1 MPIHPQRL
9 STLFIK
15 CSGLRNLVWANLHK
29 TGFQAKQ
36 LSTLQGLA
44 RFRRQDNAR
53 QDPQEAPARLR
64 RAYSKRQ
71 TSAKKAV
78 NETTRQPIIQNQA
91 LPTLRQIHPQRPCIL
106 FIKCSGLRNLVWAN
120 LPKPQFPTQPFPTVT
135 CSCAQIVKS
144 MPVIASRSGHE
155 GALQPKAAN
164 PSKALRSK
172 SFRPWVHQGHC

>member
-29 TGFQAKQ
+29 TVFLGQTAFHA
-36 LSTLQGLA
+36 A
-44 RFRRQDNAR
+44 RSCQIPSPRQC
-53 QDPQEAPARLR
+53 PAGPTRSIHKVT
-64 RAYSKRQ
+64 RAYFKRQ

-78 NETTRQPIIQNQA
+78 NETTRQPIIENRA

-120 LPKPQFPTQPFPTVT
+120 LPKPQFPTQPFSKVT
-135 CSCAQIVKS
+135 CSCAQVVKS

-172 SFRPWVHQGHC
+172 SFRPWVHRRHC

>member
-1 MPIHPQRL
+1 M
-9 STLFIK
+9 
-15 CSGLRNLVWANLHK
+15 
-29 TGFQAKQ
+29 
-36 LSTLQGLA
+36 LQGLA

-106 FIKCSGLRNLVWAN
+106 FIKCSGLRRHCEA
-120 LPKPQFPTQPFPTVT
+120 KASGHGSIEGTVRHDGG
-135 CSCAQIVKS
+135 SCELSLLRINNPARQS
-144 MPVIASRSGHE
+144 QMPVKVSIFENARQEHDKV
-155 GALQPKAAN
+155 ARKTP
-164 PSKALRSK
+164 RK
-172 SFRPWVHQGHC
+172 STLVR

>member
-1 MPIHPQRL
+1 M
-9 STLFIK
+9 
-15 CSGLRNLVWANLHK
+15 
-29 TGFQAKQ
+29 
-36 LSTLQGLA
+36 LQGLA

-78 NETTRQPIIQNQA
+78 NETTRQPIIENRA

-120 LPKPQFPTQPFPTVT
+120 LPKPQFPTQPFPKVT
-135 CSCAQIVKS
+135 CSCAQVVKS

-172 SFRPWVHQGHC
+172 SFRPWVHRRHC